1 MTRYITYYGAG
12 SFRIHC
18 ILGHRK
24 VAVGCDLLSCRLRFE
39 QREGCV
45 ATLYFPDSEST
56 LSAWLYASRMLES
69 GARHIDLC
77 IFQREPGGALGAGRG

>member
-39 QREGCV
+39 HREGCV
-45 ATLYFPDSEST
+45 AILYLPDSEAT
-56 LSAWLYASRMLES
+56 LSAWLHASCGLES
-69 GARHIDLC
+69 GFRHIDLC
-77 IFQREPGGALGAGRG
+77 PYQREPDARKGVGRG